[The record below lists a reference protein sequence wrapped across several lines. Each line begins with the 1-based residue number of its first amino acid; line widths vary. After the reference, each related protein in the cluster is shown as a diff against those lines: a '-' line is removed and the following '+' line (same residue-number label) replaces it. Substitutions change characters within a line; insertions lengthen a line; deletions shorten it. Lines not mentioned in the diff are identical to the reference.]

1 MLKGIS
7 LSNENEKKELFLAL
21 LRILITPL
29 VSSNSSLVSQLGTD
43 KRSKNGKAETLYSDE
58 HKLE

>member
-1 MLKGIS
+1 
-7 LSNENEKKELFLAL
+7 
-21 LRILITPL
+21 L

-43 KRSKNGKAETLYSDE
+43 KRRKNGKAETLYSDE